1 MKKYEGFYDGK
12 WHVALPITPRYKNDE
27 VGGIDMAGVDPAAT
41 VYIKNGDKL
50 ERVLI
55 IEVESEDIYRQYCR
69 LMWRC
74 ERLEAREKRCLVACK
89 NGMTMRC
96 PLFYNCA
103 ECPHN
108 SEVNNRRFSLEQL
121 NPDCSIAP
129 DLENDLDPARIHEH
143 SSFVDE
149 LTEYIS
155 TLDGKDQIIAKSIL
169 ERRCDKD
176 VMKELGIEKQS
187 TYSYNKL
194 RVKRML
200 QRRFAEWL

>member
-12 WHVALPITPRYKNDE
+12 WHVALPITPRYKYDE

-74 ERLEAREKRCLVACK
+74 ERREAREKRCLVACK
-89 NGMTMRC
+89 DGRTMRC
-96 PLFYNCA
+96 PFFYDCS
-103 ECPHN
+103 ECPYGDAG
-108 SEVNNRRFSLEQL
+108 SNRRFSLEQL
-121 NPDCSIAP
+121 IPDSSIAP
-129 DLENDLDPARIHEH
+129 ELENDLDPSRIYER
-143 SSFVDE
+143 SSFVKE
-149 LTEYIS
+149 LAEYIS
-155 TLDGKDQIIAKSIL
+155 TLDEKDQIIARGIL
-169 ERRCDKD
+169 ERRRDKD

-187 TYSYNKL
+187 TYSGWKI
-194 RVKRML
+194 RVRHML
-200 QRRFAEWL
+200 QKQFSNWL